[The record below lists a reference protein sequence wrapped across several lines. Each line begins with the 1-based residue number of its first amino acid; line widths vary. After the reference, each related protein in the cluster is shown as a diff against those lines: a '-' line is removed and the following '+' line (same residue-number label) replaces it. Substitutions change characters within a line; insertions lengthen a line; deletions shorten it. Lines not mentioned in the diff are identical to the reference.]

1 MASKGKMNTL
11 DRMAHL
17 VDFMNET
24 LRTGYTP
31 GAGWTSKAEMD
42 ARHRE
47 HGPSPFGSYQA
58 QGGHPNNYGFSLQN
72 QPAPAKEVAPEK
84 PGLLKGNIE
93 FVNSALASAAVKG
106 LEGIGK
112 LLSRL
117 TESAADKQERQ
128 LAKLEKQ
135 LDKHEGQ
142 AKKENS
148 VQERRM
154 KVEERMKELGGRIP
168 DASRQKMNEHL
179 DSMTNK
185 PADSRAWQ
193 KEAKQFEK
201 SNDSADKAR
210 LQADMNKLESN
221 LTNKERESLSKLAE
235 SGASKAVNKDV
246 GVKEKQAAEAQKAES
261 LQTRLSEAKKTEQQ
275 FSGKY
280 LSPDKITEMKTM
292 SVADRKLTIDIEKE
306 KHRHNP
312 AEYRKENSGNY
323 AKNTLGT
330 KIGEQVLRSGHTD
343 TLGKDP
349 KAFCDGLKSAISEA
363 KVDGNNRPKIS
374 DMIKDVASALENKPQ
389 AAPKEPVKEQA
400 QQKAPEVEKPK
411 EYQPPHDKDGKPVW
425 TESYMSKNELQQ
437 QAVMQK
443 NIDSIHN
450 QLKAEQQAG
459 GKDAGKETEIKL
471 KMSISDKNE
480 PRNAHKAEF
489 AKDPQQYVKEHM
501 GNFQQNERDKE
512 QRQLR
517 QEAKTAT
524 QEKHGIA
531 PAQATKQAE
540 PEHRKPTHQE
550 RLAERQKEDLA
561 SLDKSAKSAVEKAAK
576 AKEAP
581 AKEKAPEKEASKSK
595 SIVD

>member
-1 MASKGKMNTL
+1 MAKGKMNML
-11 DRMAHL
+11 DKMAHL
-17 VDFMNET
+17 VDYMNET
-24 LRTGYTP
+24 VRTGYAP

-42 ARHRE
+42 ARHRD
-47 HGPSPFGSYQA
+47 HGPSPFGFYQA
-58 QGGHPNNYGFSLQN
+58 QGGNPNSYGFSLQN
-72 QPAPAKEVAPEK
+72 QPAPAKEVAAEK
-84 PGLLKGNIE
+84 PGLMKGNID
-93 FVNSALASAAVKG
+93 FVNSALAGLAVKVF
-106 LEGIGK
+106 EGIGK
-112 LLSRL
+112 VVSRL
-117 TESAADKQERQ
+117 AESGADKQERQ
-128 LAKLEKQ
+128 LSKLEKQ
-135 LDKHEGQ
+135 LDRHEGQ
-142 AKKENS
+142 AKKENAF
-148 VQERRM
+148 QERRL

-168 DASRQKMNEHL
+168 DASRQKMNTHL

-201 SNDSADKAR
+201 NNDSTDKAR
-210 LQADMNKLESN
+210 LQAEMNKLESN

-235 SGASKAVNKDV
+235 SGASKAINRDASF
-246 GVKEKQAAEAQKAES
+246 KENQAAETQKAES
-261 LQTRLSEAKKTEQQ
+261 LQNRLSEAKQTEQQ

-280 LSPDKITEMKTM
+280 MSPEKIAEMKTM
-292 SVADRKLTIDIEKE
+292 SVADRKLTINIEKE
-306 KHRHNP
+306 KHRNNP

-330 KIGEQVLRSGHTD
+330 KVGEQVLRSGHAD

-349 KAFCDGLKSAISEA
+349 KAFCDGLKSAISEV
-363 KVDGNNRPKIS
+363 KVDGNRPKIAEL
-374 DMIKDVASALENKPQ
+374 IKDVTSAMENKPRTAQ
-389 AAPKEPVKEQA
+389 KEPAKEQA

-411 EYQPPHDKDGKPVW
+411 EYQIPRDKDGKPTW
-425 TESYMSKNELQQ
+425 SESYMSKSELQQ

-443 NIDSIHN
+443 DIDSIHS

-480 PRNAHKAEF
+480 QRNVHKAEF

-501 GNFQQNERDKE
+501 GNFQQNERDRE

-524 QEKHGIA
+524 QEKHGVTPVQA
-531 PAQATKQAE
+531 PKQAE

-550 RLAERQKEDLA
+550 RLAERQMEDLA
-561 SLDKSAKSAVEKAAK
+561 SLDKSAKAAVEKAAIV
-576 AKEAP
+576 KEAP
-581 AKEKAPEKEASKSK
+581 AKEKAPEKEASKS
-595 SIVD
+595 IVD